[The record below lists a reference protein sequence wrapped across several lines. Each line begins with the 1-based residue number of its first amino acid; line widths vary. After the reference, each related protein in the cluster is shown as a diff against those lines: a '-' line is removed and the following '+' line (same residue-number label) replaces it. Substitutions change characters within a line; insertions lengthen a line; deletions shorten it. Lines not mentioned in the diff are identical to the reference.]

1 MIGIWA
7 VSQSF
12 QLRVIVRDQ
21 EAFFDQYRDQ
31 LYRDDSTV
39 VDGRELPLPRYYDLE
54 YAKLDEGFVD
64 RVKKE
69 RRKRAMLKREGKD
82 DNNRRRAK
90 ETFELKKLKVYQRK
104 AV

>member
-1 MIGIWA
+1 MT
-7 VSQSF
+7 
-12 QLRVIVRDQ
+12 IVRS
-21 EAFFDQYRDQ
+21 
-31 LYRDDSTV
+31 LT
-39 VDGRELPLPRYYDLE
+39 DGSCLFQYYDLE

-90 ETFELKKLKVYQRK
+90 RHLSSRSLRCIRERLCNEDLFCV
-104 AV
+104 